1 MTTVIK
7 KIIGS
12 IITILAV
19 SCLVFIAFEIIS
31 GDPALAKLGISATE
45 EKLAALRLEMGL
57 ERPLFVRFFDW
68 VSGVIRGDFGNSY
81 SYNMPVSELIGE
93 KALTTMLLALY
104 SFLLMIVITI
114 PISIYSALHKGDL
127 FDKAIQIVN
136 QINMSVP
143 AFFGGMLI
151 SLIFGMVFKLFS
163 FGGYVSYS
171 KSFSGFL
178 SYMFWPAFAIAI
190 PKAAM
195 AISLLYTAIVEEIK
209 NDYVRTAYSRGN
221 SSRGVFYK
229 HILKNACI
237 PLITF
242 LGMAFADMISGSIV
256 IEQVFGIP
264 GLGRILLSSIQQR
277 DYPVVQAIIVYIAF
291 FVIVSNLLV
300 DILYRVI
307 DPRVR

>member
-7 KIIGS
+7 KIVGS
-12 IITILAV
+12 VITILAV

-178 SYMFWPAFAIAI
+178 SYMFWPALAIAI

-237 PLITF
+237 PLITL

>member
-7 KIIGS
+7 KIVGS
-12 IITILAV
+12 VITILAV

-178 SYMFWPAFAIAI
+178 SYMLWPALAIAI